1 MLFNLAR
8 GEAEPLQFGPERLR
22 ARFVVTLLHCRRHGA
37 CGLPCLRLLH
47 QIEAA
52 KALLQTGII
61 EVPGRVQPRIQCLLI
76 RRSRLK
82 RELGDEGQGF
92 NARHHGHTVLY
103 ASIADCIHLLKP
115 DSSLLWLSYG

>member
-22 ARFVVTLLHCRRHGA
+22 ARLVVTLVHCRRHGA

-61 EVPGRVQPRIQCLLI
+61 EVPGRVQPRIQCPLI

-92 NARHHGHTVLY
+92 NARHHSPLRINCRLH
-103 ASIADCIHLLKP
+103 
-115 DSSLLWLSYG
+115 SSAKAG